1 MTRVQTCALPIS
13 DFVDGI
19 ENIAQAME
27 RSAKAY
33 IEDGSIEA
41 AIPPLKAL
49 LWVMATGSYEG
60 RSIHDP
66 ELRRLFDRDYVLGSD
81 WYAQR
86 LSAYQEREVS
96 YLKRS
101 VDFLRQFLEDET
113 EDSRSAAAQA
123 SRELAR
129 AEQRLE
135 RLVKGDY
142 AKFLFGSIG
151 KDPLYKGAPAV

>member
-1 MTRVQTCALPIS
+1 M
-13 DFVDGI
+13 
-19 ENIAQAME
+19 
-27 RSAKAY
+27 
-33 IEDGSIEA
+33 
-41 AIPPLKAL
+41 
-49 LWVMATGSYEG
+49 
-60 RSIHDP
+60 
-66 ELRRLFDRDYVLGSD
+66 LGSD

-142 AKFLFGSIG
+142 AKVLFGSIG